1 MYIAM
6 NRFKIKPG
14 RESDF
19 IEIWRA
25 RDSYLNEVAG
35 FISFNLLQGPSN
47 DEFTLMSS
55 HAVWENKAAF
65 DGWLKSD
72 AFKKAH
78 AKAGAPSDSG
88 AASKKDLYLGPPQF
102 EGFEAVL

>member
-14 RESDF
+14 HEQEF
-19 IEIWRA
+19 IEIWKN
-25 RDSYLNEVAG
+25 RDSHLNEVAG
-35 FISFNLLQGPSN
+35 FISFNLLQGEPG
-47 DEFTLMSS
+47 EEYTLMSS
-55 HAVWENKAAF
+55 HAVWQDRASF
-65 DGWLKSD
+65 DGWLTSD

-78 AKAGAPSDSG
+78 ASAGG
-88 AASKKDLYLGPPQF
+88 KNRKDIYIGPPSF